1 MGNKFFWFL
10 SELLQKKMSYQ
21 TTLVLFVKSSRL
33 EKVEHEL
40 FFKNKLNNFVF
51 LKLKFRKRIKLLQ
64 ESVF

>member
-51 LKLKFRKRIKLLQ
+51 LKIKFRKRIKLLQ